1 MGPRVLPP
9 PPPLLLLPLALLLA
23 ALSCGAKEASP
34 PRPAQVTSPPL
45 VVTNGSQPGAP
56 HNSTHAGPPVSPG
69 SAVKRSF
76 YVILGFCG
84 LAVLYFLI
92 RAFRCVRRTRAPSP
106 SRGQL
111 ARASCVTCRAAGF
124 PPPSLPPSRSEWA
137 WAGLCG
143 DRHVV

>member
-1 MGPRVLPP
+1 MGPRVLQS
-9 PPPLLLLPLALLLA
+9 PPLLLLPLALLLA

-34 PRPAQVTSPPL
+34 PGPAQVTLSPPL
-45 VVTNGSQPGAP
+45 VVTNGSQPGAL

-92 RAFRCVRRTRAPSP
+92 RAFRLKKPQRRRY
-106 SRGQL
+106 GLL
-111 ARASCVTCRAAGF
+111 ANTEDPTEMASLDSDEETVFESSNLR
-124 PPPSLPPSRSEWA
+124 
-137 WAGLCG
+137 
-143 DRHVV
+143 

>member
-1 MGPRVLPP
+1 PGPRLEPAPPFLPP
-9 PPPLLLLPLALLLA
+9 P
-23 ALSCGAKEASP
+23 S
-34 PRPAQVTSPPL
+34 RRRFVTLSPPL

-92 RAFRCVRRTRAPSP
+92 RAFRLKKPQRRRYGLLANTEDPTEMASLDSDEETVFESRNLRWCAPFPSSGASVGRLGWRLSRVR
-106 SRGQL
+106 
-111 ARASCVTCRAAGF
+111 
-124 PPPSLPPSRSEWA
+124 
-137 WAGLCG
+137 
-143 DRHVV
+143 